1 MNATKLSSISFD
13 DDNDDD
19 ENRIIPPMQA
29 SAMRCEDLLQ
39 QLCLMYYQC
48 NEKEQ
53 RLLKLTSVTF
63 DLVTKA
69 LTQVNDKDGL
79 DRVIQLRKRI
89 TS

>member
-1 MNATKLSSISFD
+1 
-13 DDNDDD
+13 
-19 ENRIIPPMQA
+19 
-29 SAMRCEDLLQ
+29 
-39 QLCLMYYQC
+39 MYYQC

-53 RLLKLTSVTF
+53 RLLKPTSVTF